1 MKGSDK
7 RQKQT
12 ASTTPGVP
20 PGNSGI
26 TGLAAF
32 SDNYIWLI
40 RNGSLAAVVDPGQAA
55 PVLQALQQQRL
66 QLRAILLTH
75 HHNDHVGGVTEL
87 VERTGATVFGP
98 AGETLPHCDRKLVE
112 GDQVALPELDLNLEV
127 IDVPGHTAGHIAY
140 AGRAGG
146 VEPLVFCGD
155 TLFAT
160 GCGRLFEGTPDQMTE
175 SLGKLAALPDDTR
188 VYCAH
193 EYTMSNIRWAKA
205 VEPDNGA
212 LAQWHDQAQA
222 LRDSGTPTVPTT
234 LALEREVNPFL
245 RTDEP
250 AVAAAAVTHAGRA
263 LATRTEVFAALREWK
278 NTFK

>member
-12 ASTTPGVP
+12 ASTTSGSPQ
-20 PGNSGI
+20 GNSGI

-40 RNGSLAAVVDPGQAA
+40 RHGSLAAVVDPGQAA
-55 PVLQALQQQRL
+55 PVLQALQQQKL

-75 HHNDHVGGVTEL
+75 HHNDHVGGVLEL

-98 AGETLPHCDRKLVE
+98 AGETLPHCDRRLVE

-140 AGRAGG
+140 SGRAGG

-160 GCGRLFEGTPDQMTE
+160 GCGRLFEGTPDQMND
-175 SLGKLAALPDDTR
+175 SLGKLAALPADTR

-193 EYTMSNIRWAKA
+193 EYTLSNIRWARA
-205 VEPDNGA
+205 VEPANGA
-212 LAQWHDQAQA
+212 LADWETEAQA
-222 LRDSGTPTVPTT
+222 LRDNGTPTVPTT

-245 RTDEP
+245 RTGEP
-250 AVAAAAVTHAGRA
+250 AVAEAAVTHAGRA
-263 LATRTEVFAALREWK
+263 LTTRTEVFAALREWK
-278 NTFK
+278 NSFK